1 MTKKEIVKRYLL
13 FIASLFFIGLGI
25 AFAKQAQLGIS
36 PVSSMANVLSLK
48 FTFFSLGTWLIITN
62 CLLLLLQIL
71 ILRRNFKPLQLL
83 QIPLSL
89 LFGYFTDF
97 WVMIIKYLPND
108 TYLMKL
114 ILLGIGIFF
123 IGFGVT
129 LGVIADIIMNS
140 PEAFIKVLA
149 DTLHKDFSTM
159 KTVFDVTWV
168 AIAVVLSLIFFSGR
182 LEGIR
187 EGTVIT
193 AVLVGFVVK
202 LIRPFLQKHLNKF
215 LMKNSIF

>member
-1 MTKKEIVKRYLL
+1 MTKKEIIKRYLL

-62 CLLLLLQIL
+62 CFLLLLQIL
-71 ILRRNFKPLQLL
+71 ILRRNFKPFQLL
-83 QIPLSL
+83 QIPLSF

-114 ILLGIGIFF
+114 ILLAIGIFI

-129 LGVIADIIMNS
+129 LGVIANIIMNS

-149 DTLHKDFSTM
+149 DTLHKEFSTM

-168 AIAVVLSLIFFSGR
+168 AIAIVLSLIFFGGR

-202 LIRPFLQKHLNKF
+202 FIRPTLQKHLTKF
-215 LMKNSIF
+215 LEK

>member
-1 MTKKEIVKRYLL
+1 MSKKETIKRYVL

-25 AFAKQAQLGIS
+25 AFSKQACLGIS
-36 PVSSMANVLSLK
+36 PVSSVANVLSIK
-48 FTFFSLGTWLIITN
+48 FPFFSLGSWLITTN
-62 CLLLLLQIL
+62 LLLLLGQIV
-71 ILRRNFKPLQLL
+71 ILRRDFKMLQLL
-83 QIPLSL
+83 QIPLSF

-97 WVMIIKYLPND
+97 WLLIIKYIPND
-108 TYLMKL
+108 TYIVKL
-114 ILLGIGIFF
+114 ALLLVGIFF
-123 IGFGVT
+123 IGFGVA

-149 DTLHKDFSTM
+149 QKLKKDFSIM
-159 KTVFDVTWV
+159 KVIFDVCWV
-168 AIAVVLSLIFFSGR
+168 GLAVVLSLAFFSGK

-202 LIRPFLQKHLNKF
+202 FIRPTLQNCLTKF
-215 LMKNSIF
+215 LTK